1 MNDYSRTD
9 RVGDQILRELA
20 QCLQRE
26 VRDPRLAAVTVTA
39 VKMSRDLKYAR
50 IYVTFMGKESA
61 EDIKEGLKALDRAK
75 GFLRTYIGKEMR
87 LRIVPELSFVYDES
101 IIRGAQLTELIDKA
115 VKSDRAQGIERGSEE
130 SSEQDPTS
138 DEDVSGS

>member
-1 MNDYSRTD
+1 MSDYSRTD

-39 VKMSRDLKYAR
+39 VKLSRDLKYAR

-61 EDIKEGLKALDRAK
+61 EDIKEGLKALDKAK

-115 VKSDRAQGIERGSEE
+115 VKSDRAQRLDEN
-130 SSEQDPTS
+130 SEQGPMS
-138 DEDVSGS
+138 EEDVSES

>member
-1 MNDYSRTD
+1 MSDYSRTD

-26 VRDPRLAAVTVTA
+26 VRDPRLTAVTVTA
-39 VKMSRDLKYAR
+39 VKLSRDLKYAR

-61 EDIKEGLKALDRAK
+61 EDIKEGLQALDKAK
-75 GFLRTYIGKEMR
+75 GFLRTYIGREMR

-115 VKSDRAQGIERGSEE
+115 VKSDRAQRSEE
-130 SSEQDPTS
+130 DSEDDPAS
-138 DEDVSGS
+138 EEDASAS